1 MRTPRRQSLPAPPQ
15 WPLPSFHSIFPE
27 EFTAAALKHRKIRGS
42 QDQSSR
48 NFVENRCGSAPR
60 LISLPG
66 CCDPQQPGLCLLVT
80 WIALSSFPVVPGPTQ
95 EVLAPSCSG
104 VCPSPTLCL
113 EGKQMG
119 VLVQARI
126 LHFFFLS
133 CPYPVSL
140 GGRLATCCHPVIPE
154 VLRAE
159 RQAWLHWWLGGGC
172 VKGRAELPSHLD
184 SEPWLLDKG
193 SELLLGL

>member
-1 MRTPRRQSLPAPPQ
+1 MLRTGVAQLPGLSLCLAAVTLSNLAFVCLSPGLHSAPSQWCPVPPRKCWLLPAVGYAPP
-15 WPLPSFHSIFPE
+15 
-27 EFTAAALKHRKIRGS
+27 
-42 QDQSSR
+42 
-48 NFVENRCGSAPR
+48 
-60 LISLPG
+60 
-66 CCDPQQPGLCLLVT
+66 
-80 WIALSSFPVVPGPTQ
+80 
-95 EVLAPSCSG
+95 
-104 VCPSPTLCL
+104 PTLCL

-119 VLVQARI
+119 ELVQARI

-140 GGRLATCCHPVIPE
+140 RGRLATCCHPVIPE